1 MFHLGRAGGRRKREE
16 EAGIEDKVV
25 AERGWQCFAPHS

>member
-16 EAGIEDKVV
+16 EAGIENKVV
-25 AERGWQCFAPHS
+25 TERRWQRFAPQS